1 MKNSIKL
8 LSLLALGLVFIL
20 TSCSKENT
28 SSKDEDLYKS
38 IANEE
43 ADFILK
49 DGGSFEKVIT
59 KRLVKRDD
67 CRFIV
72 AGTIEF
78 YKNGRLAF
86 IIDFGEGRCDDLAT
100 ITRNG
105 ETYEISLLRLRKAG
119 EYDKVIVEP
128 LVKLEDCEYIVSGI
142 VEFYK
147 GDTWVATF
155 DFGDGTC
162 DEWATKTWDG
172 GSKVF
177 SMKK

>member
-8 LSLLALGLVFIL
+8 FSLFALGLVIIL
-20 TSCSKENT
+20 ISCSKENT

-43 ADFILK
+43 ADLMLK
-49 DGGSFEKVIT
+49 DGGSYGKVIT

-78 YKNGRLAF
+78 YKNDQLAF
-86 IIDFGEGRCDDLAT
+86 MIDFGEGRCDDLAT
-100 ITRNG
+100 ITHNG

-119 EYDKVIVEP
+119 AYDKVIIEP
-128 LVKLEDCEYIVSGI
+128 IVKLEDCEYIVSGI
-142 VEFYK
+142 VDFYK
-147 GDTWVATF
+147 GDTWVATI
-155 DFGDGTC
+155 DFGDGSC
-162 DEWATKTWDG
+162 DEWATKYWDG

-177 SMKK
+177 SMQK

>member
-1 MKNSIKL
+1 MRNSIKNFAL
-8 LSLLALGLVFIL
+8 FAICLAFIF
-20 TSCSKENT
+20 TSCSKDNV
-28 SSKDEDLYKS
+28 SSKEEDLYKS

-43 ADFILK
+43 ADFLLK
-49 DGGSFEKVIT
+49 GNGPFEKVIT

-86 IIDFGEGRCDDLAT
+86 TIDFGEGRCNDIAT
-100 ITRNG
+100 LSING
-105 ETYEISLLRLRKAG
+105 ESHEISLLRLRNTGK
-119 EYDKVIVEP
+119 YDKVIVEP
-128 LVKLEDCEYIVSGI
+128 IIKLEDCDYIVSG
-142 VEFYK
+142 VVDFYK
-147 GDTWVATF
+147 GDIWVATI
-155 DFGDGTC
+155 DFGDGEC
-162 DEWATKTWDG
+162 DEWATKYWDG